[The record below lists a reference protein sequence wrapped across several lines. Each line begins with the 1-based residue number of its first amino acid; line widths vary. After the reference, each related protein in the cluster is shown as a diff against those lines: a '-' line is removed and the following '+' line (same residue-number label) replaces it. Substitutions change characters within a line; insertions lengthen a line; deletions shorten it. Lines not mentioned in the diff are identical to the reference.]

1 MQLMQLN
8 LGKKDLNASQSS
20 VSNGSSS
27 RAFLPDIKTKH
38 ERIYLNGPGPGK
50 YSRSSSFGHLN
61 HDVTLKRNPAYSIGK
76 AVRVLDLNANPFYVS
91 YAAIK
96 GINYFLG

>member
-1 MQLMQLN
+1 MQLKLS
-8 LGKKDLNASQSS
+8 LGKKELNASQSS

-27 RAFLPDIKTKH
+27 RSPLLPNIKTIR
-38 ERIYLNGPGPGK
+38 ERIHLNGPGPGK

-61 HDVTLKRNPAYSIGK
+61 HDVTLIRNPAYSIGK

-91 YAAIK
+91 YASAK
-96 GINYFLG
+96 GI